1 MRIDTFKT
9 LCGVVLLAFLAAPVF
24 AQEASAPSP
33 DTPAPAKKTAAAEP
47 VTNDDTQVIRQL
59 SQSLV
64 EAFNAKKAD
73 DLVALFLT
81 DAELIDDAGNIHRG
95 QEGIKD
101 VFTRFIELFPDA
113 KMELNIETVRLAAGE
128 LAIENG
134 TRTVS
139 TASGDETAT
148 NGYTMVY
155 VKRDGSWKIAVAR
168 EVPDDPQ
175 PTPHDQLQPLAWLE
189 GEWVDEDAEAAI
201 TIACRWDKSGN
212 FLLLDFVATREGE
225 TVMESRQRVG
235 WDPLTKS
242 VRSWVFDS
250 DGGFGEGRW
259 AVVDGTWIIK
269 SMAVL
274 PDGTT
279 GSATIFIEPTSEDR
293 FLMKGFDRVL
303 GQSVEPDFEAT
314 IVRKPP
320 QPAG

>member
-1 MRIDTFKT
+1 MRTDIFKT
-9 LCGVVLLAFLAAPVF
+9 LCGIVLFALIAASTT
-24 AQEASAPSP
+24 AQEA
-33 DTPAPAKKTAAAEP
+33 TAPAQEAADAEP
-47 VTNDDTQVIRQL
+47 AASDDTKAVQQI

-64 EAFNAKKAD
+64 DAFNRKQAD
-73 DLVALFLT
+73 DLAALFLP

-95 QEGIKD
+95 HEGIRD

-113 KMELNIETVRLAAGE
+113 KMDLNIETVRLAAGE

-139 TASGDETAT
+139 TANDDKTAT
-148 NGYTMVY
+148 NNYTMVY
-155 VKRDGSWKIAVAR
+155 VKRDGGWKIAVAR

-175 PTPHDQLQPLAWLE
+175 PRPHDRLQPLAWLE

-201 TIACRWDKSGN
+201 SISCRWDKSGN
-212 FLLLDFVATREGE
+212 FLLLEFVARVSGE
-225 TVMESRQRVG
+225 IVMESRQRIG
-235 WDPLTKS
+235 WDPQARS

-259 AVVDGTWIIK
+259 TVVDRNWIIK
-269 SMAVL
+269 STAVL

-279 GSATIFIEPTSEDR
+279 GSATIFIEPISESR

-303 GQSVEPDFEAT
+303 GESVEPDFEAT

-320 QPAG
+320 QPAE

>member
-1 MRIDTFKT
+1 MRTDIFKT
-9 LCGVVLLAFLAAPVF
+9 LCGVVLLAFLAAPVV
-24 AQEASAPSP
+24 AQE
-33 DTPAPAKKTAAAEP
+33 TPVPTQETAVADPA
-47 VTNDDTQVIRQL
+47 TNDDTQVIRQL

-64 EAFNAKKAD
+64 DAFNAKKAD
-73 DLVALFLT
+73 DLVALFLP
-81 DAELIDDAGNIHRG
+81 DAELIDDAGNTHQG
-95 QEGIKD
+95 QEGIRD
-101 VFTRFIELFPDA
+101 VFTRFVELFPDA
-113 KMELNIETVRLAAGE
+113 KMDLNIETVRLAAGE

-139 TASGDETAT
+139 TEDGDETAT
-148 NGYTMVY
+148 NRYTMVH
-155 VKRDGSWKIAVAR
+155 VKRDGKWQIAVVR
-168 EVPDDPQ
+168 EVPDDPV
-175 PTPHDQLQPLAWLE
+175 PTPHDRLQSLAWLE

-201 TIACRWDKSGN
+201 AITCRWDKSGN

-259 AVVDGTWIIK
+259 AVVDGTWIVK

-303 GQSVEPDFEAT
+303 GQTVEPDFEAT